1 MALVH
6 MSPHNLLGIYTV
18 PAALPLHMRE
28 SIHNYWPL
36 AIGPMGV
43 SLHNVVSCS
52 KNSSQ
57 LLSFGTI
64 MTDPNDLVETI
75 VLAFDMAILGD
86 MVQQNECAGTA
97 GHRSHTSCRSC
108 LITTTERQDLL
119 YDTLTNGCY
128 RDEQEQI
135 RKGYLAPK
143 SKTAQKVLKHLN
155 TC

>member
-43 SLHNVVSCS
+43 SLHDVVSCS

-64 MTDPNDLVETI
+64 ITDPNNLVETI
-75 VLAFDMAILGD
+75 VLAFDIAILDD
-86 MVQQNECAGTA
+86 MVQQNECAETT
-97 GHRSHTSCRSC
+97 GHQLHTSCRSC
-108 LITTTERQDLL
+108 LIMTTERQDLL
-119 YDTLTNGCY
+119 YDTFTNSRY

-135 RKGYLAPK
+135 HKGCFAPK
-143 SKTAQKVLKHLN
+143 SKIAQKVLKHLN